1 MKLAIIGNEDQ
12 KKEFSAAVVPDGVV
26 IFFTTQLKDVPG
38 GTDALF
44 DLLFDNSNERIATL
58 KAFLPIP
65 VFVNA
70 VSTTLAVIQQ
80 PFIRINAWP
89 GFLQRSVAE
98 VTALPEQEAS
108 VQTVFGKLNR
118 QYKLVPDLPGMVSG
132 RIVAMIINE
141 AYYTFGDAVS
151 SKAEIDTAM
160 KLGTNYPYGPFE
172 WAAKIG
178 LENIFDLL
186 VTLSRDDTRYTPA
199 RALLVEAD
207 R

>member
-1 MKLAIIGNEDQ
+1 MKLAIVGNEDQ
-12 KKEFSAAVVPDGVV
+12 KKEFSAAAIPDGVGV
-26 IFFTTQLKDVPG
+26 FFTEQLKDVPD

-44 DLLFDNSNERIATL
+44 DLLFDSSSARIEAL

-65 VFVNA
+65 VFINA
-70 VSTTLAVIQQ
+70 VSVTLADIQQ

-89 GFLQRSVAE
+89 GFLQRNVAE
-98 VTALPEQEAS
+98 ITALPGQHAS

-118 QYKLVPDLPGMVSG
+118 PYKLVPDLPGMVSG
-132 RIVAMIINE
+132 RIIAMIVNE
-141 AYYTFGDAVS
+141 AYFTFGDAVS
-151 SKAEIDTAM
+151 SKTEIDTAM

-186 VTLSRDDTRYTPA
+186 VTLSKDDARYTPA
-199 RALLVEAD
+199 HALSLEAG